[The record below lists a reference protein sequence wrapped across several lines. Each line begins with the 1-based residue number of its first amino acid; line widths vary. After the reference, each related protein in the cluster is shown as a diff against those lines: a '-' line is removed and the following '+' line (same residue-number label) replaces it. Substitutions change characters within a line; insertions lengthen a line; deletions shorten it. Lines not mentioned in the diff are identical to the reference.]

1 MKKIKNM
8 KKKRKYYYSS
18 LIGML
23 ILITCLLF
31 SGKTYADSD
40 TSEEAVSLS
49 MNQSGSDDPEHKEF
63 EITEPEVAESE
74 VRETESSELVDEYDI
89 TPSIMEVSL
98 FI

>member
-8 KKKRKYYYSS
+8 KKKRKHYYSS
-18 LIGML
+18 LVGML

-49 MNQSGSDDPEHKEF
+49 MNQSGSDDPDRK
-63 EITEPEVAESE
+63 EPETAEPEAVESE

-89 TPSIMEVSL
+89 T
-98 FI
+98 